1 MEENL
6 TAVVEKHGE
15 WYVAYIRELPGV
27 NTQGRTEEEA
37 RANLDDAL
45 REFRAADVEQTNT

>member
-15 WYVAYIRELPGV
+15 WYVAYIKELPGV

-45 REFRAADVEQTNT
+45 SEFLAATPKQTNE